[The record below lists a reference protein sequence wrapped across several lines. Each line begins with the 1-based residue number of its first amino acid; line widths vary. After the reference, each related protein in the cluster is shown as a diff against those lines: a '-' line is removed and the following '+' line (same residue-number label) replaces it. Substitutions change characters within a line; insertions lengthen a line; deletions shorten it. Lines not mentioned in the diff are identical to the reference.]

1 MAKDNQHYVPQ
12 GYLRGFTIEGE
23 KSLIWEYDKNTGGI
37 SRNPRSIREICA
49 GHHYYAQKR
58 EDGSV
63 DHESMENAFHE
74 IEDKAPRIIN
84 KINFPGTGE
93 KVIITDEERVILSFF
108 TAIQLFRVPN
118 FRDGIEA
125 MHRRVVQI
133 MLGHLVAKDKKNG
146 TLPKEVE
153 ELYARGGI
161 NINIEKFVSLAP
173 MINMACEGSARLLEK
188 VWRFATPANGM
199 TFVTSDN
206 PVYFQ
211 APEKYRDKVDHY
223 LGPMHP
229 LSEVTL
235 PLRKDLLLIF
245 TPSINRT
252 SSQNKLLDCTSVQ
265 LDKPDTEN
273 INKRTALA
281 AAQYV
286 YSSEKS
292 EALARMV
299 GKLKGISQRLIV

>member
-1 MAKDNQHYVPQ
+1 MAKENHHYVPQ

-23 KSLIWEYDKNTGGI
+23 KSLIWEYDKNSGRV
-37 SRNPRSIREICA
+37 SHQPKSIREICA

-63 DHESMENAFHE
+63 DHESMEDAFHE
-74 IEDKAPRIIN
+74 IEDKTPRILKNI
-84 KINFPGTGE
+84 KFPGTGK
-93 KVIITDEERVILSFF
+93 KVVLTDEERGILSFYA
-108 TAIQLFRVPN
+108 AIQLFRVPN
-118 FRDGIEA
+118 FREGIEE
-125 MHRRVVQI
+125 MHRQI
-133 MLGHLVAKDKKNG
+133 VEIGLGHIVAKDKENG
-146 TLPKEVE
+146 RLPKEIE
-153 ELYARGGI
+153 ELYERGGI
-161 NINIEKFVSLAP
+161 NIDIESFVSLEP
-173 MINMACEGSARLLEK
+173 MIYMAREGSTRLLEK
-188 VWRFATPANGM
+188 VWHFAAPAEGM

-211 APEKYRDKVDHY
+211 AQEEYQEVVGPY

-245 TPSINRT
+245 SPSVERTPKQI
-252 SSQNKLLDCTSVQ
+252 QLLDCTSVQ
-265 LDKPDTEN
+265 LDKADTKN
-273 INKRTALA
+273 INKRTTLA
-281 AAQYV
+281 AAKYV

-299 GKLKGISQRLIV
+299 GKYKGTSQRVLV